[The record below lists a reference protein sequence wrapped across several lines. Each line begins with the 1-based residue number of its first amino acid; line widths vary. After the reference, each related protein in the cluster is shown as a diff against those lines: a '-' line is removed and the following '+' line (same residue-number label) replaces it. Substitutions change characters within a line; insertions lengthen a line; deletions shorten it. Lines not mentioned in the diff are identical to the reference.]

1 MNRSSGTSTVVPA
14 RRQKLQ
20 ATPEALAGYEPD
32 LAAAVELVT
41 ELMRLPGASRQE
53 RGVAEF
59 IQARLLEAGV
69 PSAAIKLDRANRLT
83 PQPGEVGNLVCKLP
97 GTMRGPRRVLLA
109 HMDTVPLCVGT
120 DPVREGETIRA
131 RDPKMG
137 VGADDRAGV
146 AVVLQTVLEILR
158 RGLPHPPLTLVWM
171 VQEELGLHGARHA
184 QLNLWGKPQLAF
196 NFDGGLPEK
205 VTIGA
210 TGAHRL
216 AIEIEG
222 LASHAG
228 GAPELGVSAIA
239 IAGIAIAELAR
250 GGWHGDIRQGKR
262 KGTSNIGYI
271 EGGGAT
277 NVVTPHVTLRA
288 EARSHDPKFR
298 QRIVREIRQA
308 FERAAGEVRSAAG
321 AAGKVTIEGSD
332 DYEAFVLGDEEP
344 CVLAAEAAIRS
355 LGLTPVRAISN
366 GGLDA
371 NWLTARGIPTVTLG
385 CGQRNPHTAAEY
397 LDLPS
402 FRRACQIGL
411 RLATGTEHAGALEA
425 GAAARNGHA
434 RNGHTSR

>member
-1 MNRSSGTSTVVPA
+1 MNRSSALSTVVPS
-14 RRQKLQ
+14 RRQKQ
-20 ATPEALAGYEPD
+20 GVAEALPGHEPD
-32 LAAAVELVT
+32 LEAAVELVT
-41 ELMRLPGASRQE
+41 ELMRLPGASRHE

-59 IQARLLEAGV
+59 IQTRLIAAGI
-69 PSAAIKLDRANRLT
+69 PAAALKIDRAHRLT
-83 PQPGEVGNLVCKLP
+83 PLPGDVGNLVCKLP

-146 AVVLQTVLEILR
+146 AVVLQTVLEIMR
-158 RGLPHPPLTLVWM
+158 RKLPHPPLTLVWM

-239 IAGIAIAELAR
+239 IAGIAIAALAR
-250 GGWHGDIRQGKR
+250 DGWHGDIRRGR
-262 KGTSNIGYI
+262 NRGTSNIGYI
-271 EGGGAT
+271 HGGGAT
-277 NVVTPHVTLRA
+277 NVVTPHVELRA

-298 QRIVREIRQA
+298 QRIVREIHRA
-308 FERAAGEVRSAAG
+308 FERAAKEVQSATG
-321 AAGKVTIEGSD
+321 AVGKVKIEGSD
-332 DYEAFVLGDEEP
+332 DYEAFVLGDHEP

-355 LGLTPVRAISN
+355 LGLTPLRAISN

-411 RLATGTEHAGALEA
+411 RLATGTEGSGSGSASLGL
-425 GAAARNGHA
+425 AASNGQMA
-434 RNGHTSR
+434 K